1 VIKKIKFTKKKL
13 NFISLIVNKME
24 NISKELNYSPVVNNH
39 SSIVYRTVSPQAG
52 GNVNLNNGSS
62 VGPTEFLIPPSCWI
76 PEHTRLSFDI
86 NIPGKANV
94 STFVNANLLT
104 LIDRITVYDTA
115 TSNLLLDCS
124 NFHKYASLMSSAATK
139 LDDYLT
145 KTCIETKTNASYVD
159 LAAAGDNPLEDIS
172 KNTQTVNDNPVN
184 EDLEDVNPFLGRR
197 QWYIGADDATAAN
210 GDVYLCVNI
219 PFSALKMTALASD
232 KIWYSPSSLV
242 IQIYWSSTTN
252 FAFTATGN
260 ADPDTGDAAIDTQ
273 AVIVRPQLFLA
284 NEGNLAIVSQVINKV
299 MSGGGIQLPIA
310 YPTVIQTTT
319 TATTSQS
326 FQYQLTRGYGNRI
339 LALVTAAF
347 STGGVAQNNYHARF
361 VTTQYNTFLNN
372 VAILA
377 PSGFIGNLATAAST
391 DYALANKRYLVGSVI
406 QNQLEYKFAEWIH
419 IDGFFGNKPL
429 HMVDQHQVDGLDVTA
444 QSSTWQL
451 QAEVTSAAYKWF
463 TAVIGQKTMS
473 LTAQGVMVQ

>member
-1 VIKKIKFTKKKL
+1 
-13 NFISLIVNKME
+13 ME
-24 NISKELNYSPVVNNH
+24 NISKELNYSPIVNNH
-39 SSIVYRTVSPQAG
+39 SSLVYRTVSPQVG
-52 GNVNLNNGSS
+52 GNVSLNNGSS
-62 VGPTEFLIPPSCWI
+62 VGPSEYIIPPSCWI
-76 PEHTRLSFDI
+76 PEHTRLSFDLQ
-86 NIPGKANV
+86 IPGKANV
-94 STFVNANLLT
+94 ATFVNANLLT

-124 NFHKYASLMSSAATK
+124 NFHKYASLVSSAATK
-139 LDDYLT
+139 LDDFLT
-145 KTCIETKTNASYVD
+145 KSCIETKTDASYVD

-172 KNTQTVNDNPVN
+172 KNVQTVNDNPVN
-184 EDLEDVNPFLGRR
+184 TDLEDINPFLGRR

-219 PFSALKMTALASD
+219 PFSALKMTALSSD

-242 IQIYWSSTTN
+242 IQIYWASTTQ
-252 FAFTATGN
+252 FAFTATGI

-273 AVIVRPQLFLA
+273 ALIISPKLYLA

-299 MSGGGIQLPIA
+299 MTGGGIQLPIP
-310 YPTVIQTTT
+310 YPTVLQTTT
-319 TATTSQS
+319 SATTSQS
-326 FQYQLTRGYGNRI
+326 FQYQLTRGYGNRVI
-339 LALVTAAF
+339 CLITAPF
-347 STGGVAQNNYHARF
+347 STAGVAQNNYHPRF

-377 PSGFIGNLATAAST
+377 PSGFVGNLATAAST
-391 DYALANKRYLVGSVI
+391 DYILANKRYLVGSVI
-406 QNQLEYKFAEWIH
+406 QNGNEYRYAEWVH

-429 HMVDQHQVDGLDVTA
+429 HSINIHEVDGLDVTA
-444 QSSTWQL
+444 QSSTWQI
-451 QAEVTSAAYKWF
+451 QAEVTSAAYRWF

>member
-1 VIKKIKFTKKKL
+1 
-13 NFISLIVNKME
+13 ME

-52 GNVNLNNGSS
+52 GNVNLNNGSA

-76 PEHTRLSFDI
+76 PELTRLSFDI
-86 NIPGKANV
+86 SIPGAANV
-94 STFVNANLLT
+94 PTYVNGNLLCM
-104 LIDRITVYDTA
+104 IDRITVYDTA

-124 NFHKYASLMSSAATK
+124 NFHKYAQLVSSAGTK
-139 LDDYLT
+139 MDDFLT
-145 KTCIETKTNASYVD
+145 KPAVELGTNSAYVN
-159 LAAAGDNPLEDIS
+159 LAGAGDNPLEDIS
-172 KNTQTVNDNPVN
+172 RNLQTVNDSAANVDLIAVN
-184 EDLEDVNPFLGRR
+184 NTGRR
-197 QWYIGADDATAAN
+197 QWYIGADDATPAN
-210 GDVYLCVNI
+210 ADIYLCVNI

-242 IQIYWSSTTN
+242 VQIYWASTTQ
-252 FAFTATGN
+252 FAFVATGI
-260 ADPDTGDAAIDTQ
+260 ADPDTGDTAVTTQ
-273 AVIVRPQLFLA
+273 AVVVKPQLYLA

-310 YPTVIQTTT
+310 YPTVVQTVT
-319 TATTSQS
+319 TASADQS

-339 LALVTAAF
+339 LALITAAF
-347 STGGVAQNNYHARF
+347 STAEISENNFHPRF
-361 VTTQYNTFLNN
+361 VTNFYNTFLNN

-377 PSGFIGNLATAAST
+377 PSGFVGDLATAPAT
-391 DYALANKRYLVGSVI
+391 DYALANKRYLTGSVI
-406 QNQLEYKFAEWIH
+406 QNGNEYRYAEWIH

-429 HMVDQHQVDGLDVTA
+429 HTVDQHQVDGLDVTA

-451 QAEVTSAAYKWF
+451 QSTVTSAAYRWC
-463 TAVIGQKTMS
+463 TAIIGQKTMS

>member
-1 VIKKIKFTKKKL
+1 
-13 NFISLIVNKME
+13 
-24 NISKELNYSPVVNNH
+24 
-39 SSIVYRTVSPQAG
+39 
-52 GNVNLNNGSS
+52 
-62 VGPTEFLIPPSCWI
+62 
-76 PEHTRLSFDI
+76 
-86 NIPGKANV
+86 
-94 STFVNANLLT
+94 
-104 LIDRITVYDTA
+104 
-115 TSNLLLDCS
+115 
-124 NFHKYASLMSSAATK
+124 
-139 LDDYLT
+139 
-145 KTCIETKTNASYVD
+145 
-159 LAAAGDNPLEDIS
+159 
-172 KNTQTVNDNPVN
+172 
-184 EDLEDVNPFLGRR
+184 
-197 QWYIGADDATAAN
+197 
-210 GDVYLCVNI
+210 
-219 PFSALKMTALASD
+219 MTALSSD

-242 IQIYWSSTTN
+242 IQIYWSSTTQ

-273 AVIVRPQLFLA
+273 AVIVRPQLYLA
-284 NEGNLAIVSQVINKV
+284 NEGNLAIVSQVINRV

-347 STGGVAQNNYHARF
+347 STAGVAQNNYHARF

-377 PSGFIGNLATAAST
+377 PSGFVGNLATAAST

-429 HMVDQHQVDGLDVTA
+429 HMVDQHEVDGLDVTA

-451 QAEVTSAAYKWF
+451 QAEVTSAAYRWF

>member
-1 VIKKIKFTKKKL
+1 
-13 NFISLIVNKME
+13 ME
-24 NISKELNYSPVVNNH
+24 NVSKELNYSPVVNNH
-39 SSIVYRTVSPQAG
+39 SSIVYRTVSPQVG
-52 GNVNLNNGSS
+52 GNVSLNNGSS
-62 VGPTEFLIPPSCWI
+62 VGPTEFIVPPSCWI
-76 PEHTRLSFDI
+76 PEHTRLAFDI
-86 NIPGKANV
+86 NIPGAANTP
-94 STFVNANLLT
+94 TFVNANLLT

-124 NFHKYASLMSSAATK
+124 NFHKYASLVSSAATK
-139 LDDYLT
+139 LDDFLT
-145 KTCIETKTNASYVD
+145 KSSVETGTNSAYAT
-159 LAAAGDNPLEDIS
+159 LAGAQDNPLEDIS
-172 KNTQTVNDNPVN
+172 VNNQTVNDSPANVDMAAYGVV
-184 EDLEDVNPFLGRR
+184 ERR

-210 GDVYLCVNI
+210 ADVYLCVNI
-219 PFSALKMTALASD
+219 PFSALKMTSLASD

-242 IQIYWSSTTN
+242 IQIYWASTTQ
-252 FAFTATGN
+252 FAFTATGI
-260 ADPDTGDAAIDTQ
+260 ADPTTGAAAITTQ
-273 AVIVRPQLFLA
+273 ALIVSPKLYLA

-310 YPTVIQTTT
+310 YPTVLQTTT

-339 LALVTAAF
+339 LGLISAPF
-347 STGGVAQNNYHARF
+347 STASVAQNNYHSRF
-361 VTTQYNTFLNN
+361 VTTYYNTFLNN

-377 PSGFIGNLATAAST
+377 PSGFVGNTDTAPAT

-406 QNQLEYKFAEWIH
+406 QNGNEYRTAEWVH

-429 HMVDQHQVDGLDVTA
+429 HSIDQHQVDGLDVTA
-444 QSSTWQL
+444 QSSTWQI
-451 QAEVTSAAYKWF
+451 QAEVTSAAYRWF

>member
-1 VIKKIKFTKKKL
+1 
-13 NFISLIVNKME
+13 ME

-39 SSIVYRTVSPQAG
+39 STIVYRTVSPQVG

-62 VGPTEFLIPPSCWI
+62 VGPTEFIIPPSCWI

-86 NIPGKANV
+86 SIPGAANTP
-94 STFVNANLLT
+94 TFVNANLLT

-124 NFHKYASLMSSAATK
+124 NFHKYASLVSSAATK
-139 LDDYLT
+139 LDDFLT
-145 KTCIETKTNASYVD
+145 KSSVEQGTNSAYVD

-172 KNTQTVNDNPVN
+172 LDMQTVNDSPANV
-184 EDLEDVNPFLGRR
+184 DLTPFGINQRR
-197 QWYIGADDATAAN
+197 QWYIGADDATADNA
-210 GDVYLCVNI
+210 DVYLCVNI

-232 KIWYSPSSLV
+232 RLWYSPSSLV
-242 IQIYWSSTTN
+242 IQIYWASTTQ
-252 FAFTATGN
+252 FAFNATGI
-260 ADPDTGDAAIDTQ
+260 ADPDTGDAAITTQ
-273 AVIVRPQLFLA
+273 AVIVRPQLYLA

-310 YPTVIQTTT
+310 YPTVLQTTT
-319 TATTSQS
+319 SATTSQS
-326 FQYQLTRGYGNRI
+326 FQYQLTRGYGNRV
-339 LALVTAAF
+339 LALVSAPF
-347 STGGVAQNNYHARF
+347 STVGVAQNNYHSRF
-361 VTTQYNTFLNN
+361 VTSYYNTFLNN

-377 PSGFIGNLATAAST
+377 PSGFVGNLATAAST

-406 QNQLEYKFAEWIH
+406 QNGNEYRTVEWVH

-429 HMVDQHQVDGLDVTA
+429 HMVDQHQVDGLDLTA
-444 QSSTWQL
+444 QSSTWQI
-451 QAEVTSAAYKWF
+451 QAEVTSAAYRWF

>member
-1 VIKKIKFTKKKL
+1 
-13 NFISLIVNKME
+13 ME

-124 NFHKYASLMSSAATK
+124 NFHKYASLMSSACTK
-139 LDDYLT
+139 LDDFLT

-172 KNTQTVNDNPVN
+172 KNVQTVNDNPVN
-184 EDLEDVNPFLGRR
+184 DDLEDVNPYMGRR
-197 QWYIGADDATAAN
+197 QFYIGADDATAAN

-219 PFSALKMTALASD
+219 PFSALKLTALASD

-260 ADPDTGDAAIDTQ
+260 ADPATGAAAIDTQ
-273 AVIVRPQLFLA
+273 AVIVKPQLFLA

-347 STGGVAQNNYHARF
+347 STAGVAQNNYHSRF

-377 PSGFIGNLATAAST
+377 PSGFVGNLATAAST

-406 QNQLEYKFAEWIH
+406 QNQLEYKFGEWIH
-419 IDGFFGNKPL
+419 IDGFFGNKPI